1 MRKRVTST
9 DIAKAAG
16 VSQAT
21 VSMVLNKKYNVSFS
35 KATIEKVEQAA
46 KELGYTVTSTDIAK
60 AAGVS
65 QATVSMVLNKKYNVS
80 FSKATIE
87 KVEQAAKELG
97 YTVPRQ
103 RSRKSAKNSRLIVV
117 FCPTLT
123 NPYYVMLLQGIETV
137 AKEKG
142 YGVFVC
148 NTQRE
153 LKIEEQYLI
162 VVFCPTLT
170 NPYYVMLLQGIET
183 VAKEKGYGVFVC
195 NTQRELKI
203 EEQYLRMMHS
213 VSPAGIIYT
222 CNPSNAFMEQVEEI
236 AAKIP
241 LVVIS
246 NRDKV
251 KVDAISQDNTKVG
264 SLMAKHLLD
273 LGHREVAF
281 IAPPLT
287 KRQAQRSRRVEGFVR
302 EYEKEGL
309 SQSVII
315 KAADDIWDEVLPSVD
330 SEYRIGYNLT
340 KELLAETRKIT
351 AIAGLNDMIAFGIID
366 ALQEEKLKVPNDVSV
381 IGCDNII
388 FGRMSQMSLTTIEHF
403 VPLKGRDACD
413 IIMRKIESAHNPYID
428 MEPTS
433 TYHIEYEPKL
443 IVRKTTAYVKQ
454 RPQKKRV
461 EK

>member
-1 MRKRVTST
+1 MRK
-9 DIAKAAG
+9 K
-16 VSQAT
+16 
-21 VSMVLNKKYNVSFS
+21 
-35 KATIEKVEQAA
+35 
-46 KELGYTVTSTDIAK
+46 VTSTDIAK

-153 LKIEEQYLI
+153 LKIEEQYL
-162 VVFCPTLT
+162 
-170 NPYYVMLLQGIET
+170 
-183 VAKEKGYGVFVC
+183 
-195 NTQRELKI
+195 
-203 EEQYLRMMHS
+203 RMMHS

-264 SLMAKHLLD
+264 SLMARHLLD
-273 LGHREVAF
+273 LGHRQVAF

-302 EYEKEGL
+302 EYEKEGF

>member
-1 MRKRVTST
+1 MRK
-9 DIAKAAG
+9 K
-16 VSQAT
+16 
-21 VSMVLNKKYNVSFS
+21 
-35 KATIEKVEQAA
+35 
-46 KELGYTVTSTDIAK
+46 VTSTDIAK

-153 LKIEEQYLI
+153 LKIEEQYL
-162 VVFCPTLT
+162 
-170 NPYYVMLLQGIET
+170 
-183 VAKEKGYGVFVC
+183 
-195 NTQRELKI
+195 
-203 EEQYLRMMHS
+203 RMMHS

-264 SLMAKHLLD
+264 SLMARHLLD